1 MAEEAKV
8 NVDENELYY
17 VCAGNGIFGLKI
29 FGEAPSLDA
38 CLVVVTEAA
47 KSVFDNPTLRNSQ
60 KLYYLRSFRARRQNS
75 IADIHIPGTEDVVQT
90 YIDQL
95 INPDKTTQA
104 AEPTTEPTETT
115 TTTTKKKKSTKE

>member
-1 MAEEAKV
+1 MAEETKV
-8 NVDENELYY
+8 NVEENELYY

-60 KLYYLRSFRARRQNS
+60 KLYYLRSFRARRQYS
-75 IADIHIPGTEDVVQT
+75 IADIHIPGTEDVVQP
-90 YIDQL
+90 YIDQIL
-95 INPDKTTQA
+95 HPDKNEQA
-104 AEPTTEPTETT
+104 TETTETTETT
-115 TTTTKKKKSTKE
+115 TTTTKKKKTTKE